1 MVGATVGALL
11 GAVVGFGVA
20 AWFFLFTVLTPLSSV
35 KSSSYEPISSAP
47 YVGTLVGD
55 TVGAEVGAT
64 VGGFG

>member
-1 MVGATVGALL
+1 ML

-20 AWFFLFTVLTPLSSV
+20 TCFFLVTVLVPLTTL

-55 TVGAEVGAT
+55 TVGADVGAT

>member
-1 MVGATVGALL
+1 MGALL

-20 AWFFLFTVLTPLSSV
+20 AWFFLFTVLTPSASIV

-55 TVGAEVGAT
+55 TVGADVGAT